1 MSMEKLNLLKDKES
15 KVFFHYLVPAVCSTL
30 VTSVYLLVDT
40 LIIGQGVGALGISA
54 LNIFM
59 PFFLLFNGIG
69 LLFGIGSGI
78 LISSEDGMG
87 NKKKANQY
95 FATGFVSILSIAIIL
110 GLIWN
115 YYLQPLCV
123 ILGANSDTIDL
134 VLEYGKCIMAFAPV
148 FMMSNYFAPIVR
160 NMKNPKLV
168 MCAVLTGSVL
178 NVILDY
184 VFVFPMDMGMFGA
197 AAATVIGSLTTL
209 LVLSTHF
216 IKKQNRVKIN
226 KETISLNL
234 LAPIFKCGFSSL
246 IMEVASGFV
255 IFIFNIQILKYI
267 GNNGIVV
274 YGIISNCVLVGLAL
288 FNGVAQAA
296 QPIIATNFGAGLNTR
311 VKKVLKYALIT
322 TTIIGVSLFAVV
334 FLFTGQII
342 KVFVQANSEI
352 LSVGIPALRLYL
364 SAFCIMNINILIS
377 GYFQSVGKEKIAIYV
392 SIVRGFLLNIILAF
406 VLPSVL
412 PATILW
418 AIVPLSE
425 LITLIG
431 IAFYAKNSS
440 TIENTALN
448 EEFISA

>member
-1 MSMEKLNLLKDKES
+1 MEKLNLLKDKES

-377 GYFQSVGKEKIAIYV
+377 SYFQSVGKEKVAIYI
-392 SIVRGFLLNIILAF
+392 SIIRGFLLNIVLAF
-406 VLPSVL
+406 LLPSVL
-412 PATILW
+412 PSTVLW
-418 AIVPLSE
+418 VVVPVNE
-425 LITLIG
+425 LITLVCITV
-431 IAFYAKNSS
+431 YAKRNTSF
-440 TIENTALN
+440 ENTSLN
-448 EEFISA
+448 KELISA

>member
-1 MSMEKLNLLKDKES
+1 MEKLNLLKDKES

-134 VLEYGKCIMAFAPV
+134 VLEYGKCIMMFAPV
-148 FMMSNYFAPIVR
+148 FIMSNYLAPIIR

-168 MCAVLTGSVL
+168 MCGVLTGSFL
-178 NVILDY
+178 NIILDY

-197 AAATVIGSLTTL
+197 ALATVIGSVTTV

-267 GNNGIVV
+267 GNKLSFHFLIFSYYKDILSLYLN
-274 YGIISNCVLVGLAL
+274 NLNL
-288 FNGVAQAA
+288 FCFLKNQF
-296 QPIIATNFGAGLNTR
+296 PIILT
-311 VKKVLKYALIT
+311 
-322 TTIIGVSLFAVV
+322 LFV
-334 FLFTGQII
+334 
-342 KVFVQANSEI
+342 
-352 LSVGIPALRLYL
+352 
-364 SAFCIMNINILIS
+364 
-377 GYFQSVGKEKIAIYV
+377 
-392 SIVRGFLLNIILAF
+392 LLNL
-406 VLPSVL
+406 
-412 PATILW
+412 
-418 AIVPLSE
+418 
-425 LITLIG
+425 
-431 IAFYAKNSS
+431 
-440 TIENTALN
+440 
-448 EEFISA
+448 

>member
-1 MSMEKLNLLKDKES
+1 MEKLNLLKDKES

-115 YYLQPLCV
+115 YYLESLCI

-255 IFIFNIQILKYI
+255 IYIFNIQILKYI

-377 GYFQSVGKEKIAIYV
+377 SYFQSVGKEKIAIYV

>member
-1 MSMEKLNLLKDKES
+1 
-15 KVFFHYLVPAVCSTL
+15 
-30 VTSVYLLVDT
+30 
-40 LIIGQGVGALGISA
+40 
-54 LNIFM
+54 
-59 PFFLLFNGIG
+59 
-69 LLFGIGSGI
+69 
-78 LISSEDGMG
+78 
-87 NKKKANQY
+87 
-95 FATGFVSILSIAIIL
+95 
-110 GLIWN
+110 
-115 YYLQPLCV
+115 
-123 ILGANSDTIDL
+123 
-134 VLEYGKCIMAFAPV
+134 
-148 FMMSNYFAPIVR
+148 
-160 NMKNPKLV
+160 MKNPKLV
-168 MCAVLTGSVL
+168 MCGVLTGSFL
-178 NVILDY
+178 NIILDY

-197 AAATVIGSLTTL
+197 ALATVIGSVTTV

-226 KETISLNL
+226 KETISLKL
-234 LAPIFKCGFSSL
+234 VAPILKCGFSSL
-246 IMEVASGFV
+246 IMEVANGFV

-296 QPIIATNFGAGLNTR
+296 QPIIATNFGAKESSR
-311 VKKVLKYALIT
+311 VKKVLKYAMIT
-322 TTIIGVSLFAVV
+322 TTIIGISLFAVV
-334 FLFTGQII
+334 FLFTGQVIQI
-342 KVFVQANSEI
+342 FVKANAEI
-352 LSVGIPALRLYL
+352 LSVGIPELRLYL

>member
-1 MSMEKLNLLKDKES
+1 MEKLNLLRDKES
-15 KVFFHYLVPAVCSTL
+15 KVFFHYLIPAVCSTL

-78 LISSEDGMG
+78 LISAEDGMG

-95 FATGFVSILSIAIIL
+95 FITGFVSILTVAIIL
-110 GLIWN
+110 CLIWN
-115 YYLQPLCV
+115 HYLEPLCV
-123 ILGANSDTIDL
+123 ILGANSDTINL
-134 VLEYGKCIMAFAPV
+134 VLEYGKCIMMFAPV
-148 FMMSNYFAPIVR
+148 FMMSNYFAPIIR

-168 MCAVLTGSVL
+168 MCAVLTGSLL
-178 NVILDY
+178 NIVLDY
-184 VFVFPMDMGMFGA
+184 VFVFPMNMGMFGA
-197 AAATVIGSLTTL
+197 AAATVIGSATTL
-209 LVLSTHF
+209 IVLSTHF

-234 LAPIFKCGFSSL
+234 LAPILKCGFSSL
-246 IMEVASGFV
+246 IMEVANGFV

-296 QPIIATNFGAGLNTR
+296 QPIIATNFGAGLNAR
-311 VKKVLKYALIT
+311 VKKVLKYAMIT
-322 TTIIGVSLFAVV
+322 TAIIGFSLFAVV
-334 FLFTGQII
+334 FLFTGQVIQ
-342 KVFVQANSEI
+342 VFVKANAEI
-352 LSVGIPALRLYL
+352 LAVGIPALRIYL
-364 SAFCIMNINILIS
+364 SAFCIMNINILVS
-377 GYFQSVGKEKIAIYV
+377 SYFQSVGKEKV
-392 SIVRGFLLNIILAF
+392 SIYISIIRGFLLNIVLAF

-418 AIVPLSE
+418 AVVPLSE
-425 LITLIG
+425 LITLIF
-431 IAFYAKNSS
+431 IAFYAKRS
-440 TIENTALN
+440 TDIENSVLN
-448 EEFISA
+448 EEVVSA

>member
-1 MSMEKLNLLKDKES
+1 MEKLNLLRDKES

-226 KETISLNL
+226 KETISLKL
-234 LAPIFKCGFSSL
+234 VTPILKCGFSSL

-377 GYFQSVGKEKIAIYV
+377 SYFQSVVKK
-392 SIVRGFLLNIILAF
+392 
-406 VLPSVL
+406 
-412 PATILW
+412 
-418 AIVPLSE
+418 
-425 LITLIG
+425 
-431 IAFYAKNSS
+431 K
-440 TIENTALN
+440 
-448 EEFISA
+448 

>member
-1 MSMEKLNLLKDKES
+1 MEKLNLLKDKES
-15 KVFFHYLVPAVCSTL
+15 KVFFNYLIPAVCSTL

-78 LISSEDGMG
+78 LISAEDGMG

-95 FATGFVSILSIAIIL
+95 FITGFVSILTVAIIL
-110 GLIWN
+110 CLIWN
-115 YYLQPLCV
+115 HYLEPLCV
-123 ILGANSDTIDL
+123 ILGANSDTINL
-134 VLEYGKCIMAFAPV
+134 VLEYGKCIMMFAPV
-148 FMMSNYFAPIVR
+148 FMMSNYFAPIIR

-168 MCAVLTGSVL
+168 MCAVLTGSLL
-178 NVILDY
+178 NIVLDY
-184 VFVFPMDMGMFGA
+184 VFVFPMNMGMFGA
-197 AAATVIGSLTTL
+197 AAATVIGSATTL

-234 LAPIFKCGFSSL
+234 LAPILKCGFSSL
-246 IMEVASGFV
+246 IMEVANGFV

-296 QPIIATNFGAGLNTR
+296 QPIIATNFGAGLNAR
-311 VKKVLKYALIT
+311 VKKVLKYAMIT
-322 TTIIGVSLFAVV
+322 TAIIGFSLFAVV
-334 FLFTGQII
+334 FLFTGQVIQ
-342 KVFVQANSEI
+342 VFVKANAEI
-352 LSVGIPALRLYL
+352 LAVGIPALRIYL
-364 SAFCIMNINILIS
+364 SAFCIMNINILVS
-377 GYFQSVGKEKIAIYV
+377 SYFQSVGKEKV
-392 SIVRGFLLNIILAF
+392 SIYISIIRGFLLNIVLAF

-418 AIVPLSE
+418 AVVPLSE
-425 LITLIG
+425 LITLIF
-431 IAFYAKNSS
+431 IAFYAKRS
-440 TIENTALN
+440 TDIENSVLN
-448 EEFISA
+448 EEVVSA

>member
-1 MSMEKLNLLKDKES
+1 MEKLNLLKDKES

-288 FNGVAQAA
+288 FNGVAQAS

-377 GYFQSVGKEKIAIYV
+377 SYFQSVGKEKVAIYI
-392 SIVRGFLLNIILAF
+392 SIIRGFLLNIVLAF
-406 VLPSVL
+406 LLPSVL
-412 PATILW
+412 PSTVLW
-418 AIVPLSE
+418 VVVPVSE
-425 LITLIG
+425 LITLVCITV
-431 IAFYAKNSS
+431 YAKRNTSF
-440 TIENTALN
+440 ENTSLN
-448 EEFISA
+448 KELISA

>member
-1 MSMEKLNLLKDKES
+1 MEKLNLLRDKES
-15 KVFFHYLVPAVCSTL
+15 KVFFHYLIPAVCSTL

-78 LISSEDGMG
+78 LISAEDGMG

-95 FATGFVSILSIAIIL
+95 FITGFVSILTVAIIL
-110 GLIWN
+110 CLIWN
-115 YYLQPLCV
+115 HYLEPLCV

-134 VLEYGKCIMAFAPV
+134 VLEYGKCIMMFAPV
-148 FMMSNYFAPIVR
+148 FMMSNYFAPIIR

-168 MCAVLTGSVL
+168 MCAVLTGSLL
-178 NVILDY
+178 NIVLDY
-184 VFVFPMDMGMFGA
+184 VFVFPMNMGMFGA
-197 AAATVIGSLTTL
+197 AAATVIGSATTL

-234 LAPIFKCGFSSL
+234 LAPILKCGFSSL
-246 IMEVASGFV
+246 IMEVANGFV

-296 QPIIATNFGAGLNTR
+296 QPIIATNFGAGLNAR
-311 VKKVLKYALIT
+311 VKKVLKYAMIT
-322 TTIIGVSLFAVV
+322 TAIIGFSLFAVV
-334 FLFTGQII
+334 FLFTGQVIQ
-342 KVFVQANSEI
+342 VFVKANAEI
-352 LSVGIPALRLYL
+352 LAVGIPALRIYL
-364 SAFCIMNINILIS
+364 SAFCIMNINILVS
-377 GYFQSVGKEKIAIYV
+377 SYFQSVGKEKV
-392 SIVRGFLLNIILAF
+392 SIYISIIRGFLLNIVLAF

-418 AIVPLSE
+418 AVVPLSE
-425 LITLIG
+425 LITLIF
-431 IAFYAKNSS
+431 IAFYAKRS
-440 TIENTALN
+440 TDIENSVLN
-448 EEFISA
+448 EEVVSA

>member
-1 MSMEKLNLLKDKES
+1 MEKLNLLKDKES

-115 YYLQPLCV
+115 YYLESLCV
-123 ILGANSDTIDL
+123 ILGANSNTIDL

-296 QPIIATNFGAGLNTR
+296 QPIIATNFGAGLNPR

-377 GYFQSVGKEKIAIYV
+377 SYFQSVGKEKVAIYI
-392 SIVRGFLLNIILAF
+392 SIIRGFLLNIVLAF
-406 VLPSVL
+406 LLPSVL
-412 PATILW
+412 PSTVLW
-418 AIVPLSE
+418 VVVPVSE
-425 LITLIG
+425 LITLVCITV
-431 IAFYAKNSS
+431 YAKRNTSF
-440 TIENTALN
+440 ENTSLN
-448 EEFISA
+448 KELISA

>member
-1 MSMEKLNLLKDKES
+1 MEKLNLLKDKES

-115 YYLQPLCV
+115 YYLESLCV
-123 ILGANSDTIDL
+123 ILGANSNTIDL

-197 AAATVIGSLTTL
+197 AAATVIGCLTTL

-377 GYFQSVGKEKIAIYV
+377 SYFQSVGKEKVAIYI
-392 SIVRGFLLNIILAF
+392 SIIRGFLLNIVLAF

-412 PATILW
+412 PATVLW
-418 AIVPLSE
+418 VVVPVSE
-425 LITLIG
+425 LITLVCITV
-431 IAFYAKNSS
+431 YAKRNTSF
-440 TIENTALN
+440 ENTSLN
-448 EEFISA
+448 KELISA

>member
-1 MSMEKLNLLKDKES
+1 MEKLNLLKDKES

-184 VFVFPMDMGMFGA
+184 VFVFPMDMGIFGA

-352 LSVGIPALRLYL
+352 LSVGILALRLYL

-377 GYFQSVGKEKIAIYV
+377 SYFQSVGKEKVAIYI
-392 SIVRGFLLNIILAF
+392 SIIRGFLLNIVLAF

-412 PATILW
+412 PATVLW
-418 AIVPLSE
+418 VVVPVSE
-425 LITLIG
+425 LITLVCITV
-431 IAFYAKNSS
+431 YAKRNTSF
-440 TIENTALN
+440 ENTSLN
-448 EEFISA
+448 KELISA

>member
-1 MSMEKLNLLKDKES
+1 
-15 KVFFHYLVPAVCSTL
+15 
-30 VTSVYLLVDT
+30 
-40 LIIGQGVGALGISA
+40 
-54 LNIFM
+54 M

>member
-1 MSMEKLNLLKDKES
+1 MEKLNLLRDKES
-15 KVFFHYLVPAVCSTL
+15 KVFFHYLIPAICSTL

-59 PFFLLFNGIG
+59 PFFLIFNGLG

-78 LISSEDGMG
+78 LISAEDGMG
-87 NKKKANQY
+87 NKKKSNQY
-95 FATGFVSILSIAIIL
+95 FITGLVSVISLALVLS
-110 GLIWN
+110 LIWN
-115 YYLQPLCV
+115 HYLESLCV
-123 ILGANSDTIDL
+123 FLGANDDTIGL
-134 VLEYGKCIMAFAPV
+134 VLEYGKCIMMFATV
-148 FMMSNYFAPIVR
+148 FIMSNYLAPIIR

-168 MCAVLTGSVL
+168 MCGVLTGSFL
-178 NVILDY
+178 NIILDY

-197 AAATVIGSLTTL
+197 ALATVIGSVTTV

-226 KETISLNL
+226 KETISLKL
-234 LAPIFKCGFSSL
+234 VTPILKCGFSSL
-246 IMEVASGFV
+246 IMEVANGFV

-296 QPIIATNFGAGLNTR
+296 QPIIATNFGAKENTR
-311 VKKVLKYALIT
+311 VKKVLKYAMIT
-322 TTIIGVSLFAVV
+322 TTIIGISLFAVV
-334 FLFTGQII
+334 FLFTGQVIQI
-342 KVFVQANSEI
+342 FVKANAEI

>member
-1 MSMEKLNLLKDKES
+1 MEKLNLLRDKES
-15 KVFFHYLVPAVCSTL
+15 KVFFHYLIPAVCSTL

-78 LISSEDGMG
+78 LISAEDGMG

-95 FATGFVSILSIAIIL
+95 FITGFVSILTVAIIL
-110 GLIWN
+110 CLIWN
-115 YYLQPLCV
+115 HYLEPLCV
-123 ILGANSDTIDL
+123 ILGANSDTINL
-134 VLEYGKCIMAFAPV
+134 VLEYGKCIMMFAPV
-148 FMMSNYFAPIVR
+148 FMMSNYFAPIIR

-168 MCAVLTGSVL
+168 MCAVLTGSLL
-178 NVILDY
+178 NIVLDY
-184 VFVFPMDMGMFGA
+184 VFVFPMNMGMFGA
-197 AAATVIGSLTTL
+197 AAATVIGSATTL

-234 LAPIFKCGFSSL
+234 LAPILKCGFSSL
-246 IMEVASGFV
+246 IMEVANGFV

-296 QPIIATNFGAGLNTR
+296 QPIIATNFGAGLNAR
-311 VKKVLKYALIT
+311 VKKVLKYAMIT
-322 TTIIGVSLFAVV
+322 TAIIGFSLFAVV
-334 FLFTGQII
+334 FLFTGQVIQ
-342 KVFVQANSEI
+342 VFVKANAEI
-352 LSVGIPALRLYL
+352 LAVGIPALRIYL
-364 SAFCIMNINILIS
+364 SAFCIMNINILVS
-377 GYFQSVGKEKIAIYV
+377 SYFQSVGKEKV
-392 SIVRGFLLNIILAF
+392 SIYISIIRGFLLNIVLAF

-418 AIVPLSE
+418 AVVPLSE
-425 LITLIG
+425 LITLIF
-431 IAFYAKNSS
+431 IAFYAKRSTDIKNSV
-440 TIENTALN
+440 LN
-448 EEFISA
+448 EEVVSA

>member
-1 MSMEKLNLLKDKES
+1 MEKLNLLKDKES

-95 FATGFVSILSIAIIL
+95 FTTGFVSILSIAIIL

-377 GYFQSVGKEKIAIYV
+377 SYFQSVGKEKVAIYI
-392 SIVRGFLLNIILAF
+392 SIIRGFLLNIVLAF
-406 VLPSVL
+406 LLPSVL
-412 PATILW
+412 PSTVLW
-418 AIVPLSE
+418 VVVPVSE
-425 LITLIG
+425 LITLVCITV
-431 IAFYAKNSS
+431 YAKRNTSF
-440 TIENTALN
+440 ENTSLN
-448 EEFISA
+448 KELISA

>member
-1 MSMEKLNLLKDKES
+1 MEKLNLLKDKES

-377 GYFQSVGKEKIAIYV
+377 SYFQSVGKEKVAIYI
-392 SIVRGFLLNIILAF
+392 SIIRGFLLNIVLAF
-406 VLPSVL
+406 LLPSVL
-412 PATILW
+412 PSTVLW
-418 AIVPLSE
+418 VVVPVSE
-425 LITLIG
+425 LITLVCITV
-431 IAFYAKNSS
+431 YAKR
-440 TIENTALN
+440 NTSFKNTSLN
-448 EEFISA
+448 KELISA

>member
-1 MSMEKLNLLKDKES
+1 MEKLNLLRDKES
-15 KVFFHYLVPAVCSTL
+15 KVFFHYLIPAVCSTL

-78 LISSEDGMG
+78 LISAEDGMG

-95 FATGFVSILSIAIIL
+95 FITGFVSILTVAIIL
-110 GLIWN
+110 CLIWN
-115 YYLQPLCV
+115 HYLEPLCV
-123 ILGANSDTIDL
+123 ILGANSDTINL
-134 VLEYGKCIMAFAPV
+134 VLEYGKCIMMFAPV
-148 FMMSNYFAPIVR
+148 FMMSNYFAPIIR

-168 MCAVLTGSVL
+168 MCAVLTGSLL
-178 NVILDY
+178 NIVLDY
-184 VFVFPMDMGMFGA
+184 VFVFPMNMGMFGA
-197 AAATVIGSLTTL
+197 AAATVIGSATTL

-234 LAPIFKCGFSSL
+234 LAPILKCGFSSL
-246 IMEVASGFV
+246 IMEVANGFV

-296 QPIIATNFGAGLNTR
+296 QPIIATNFGAGLNAR
-311 VKKVLKYALIT
+311 VKKVLKYAMIT
-322 TTIIGVSLFAVV
+322 TAIIGFSLFAVV
-334 FLFTGQII
+334 FLFTGQVIQ
-342 KVFVQANSEI
+342 VFVKANAEI
-352 LSVGIPALRLYL
+352 LAVGIPALRIYL
-364 SAFCIMNINILIS
+364 SAFCIMNINILVS
-377 GYFQSVGKEKIAIYV
+377 SYFQSVGKEKV
-392 SIVRGFLLNIILAF
+392 SIYISIIRGFLLNIVLAF

-418 AIVPLSE
+418 AVVPLSE
-425 LITLIG
+425 LITLIF
-431 IAFYAKNSS
+431 IAFYAKRS
-440 TIENTALN
+440 TDIENSVLN
-448 EEFISA
+448 EEVVSA

>member
-1 MSMEKLNLLKDKES
+1 MEKLNLLRDKES
-15 KVFFHYLVPAVCSTL
+15 KVFFHYLIPAVCSTL

-78 LISSEDGMG
+78 LISAEDGMG

-95 FATGFVSILSIAIIL
+95 FITGFVSILTVAIIL
-110 GLIWN
+110 CLIWN
-115 YYLQPLCV
+115 HYLEPLCV

-134 VLEYGKCIMAFAPV
+134 VLEYGKCIMMFAPV

-184 VFVFPMDMGMFGA
+184 VFVFPMNMGMFGA
-197 AAATVIGSLTTL
+197 AAATVIGSATTL

-234 LAPIFKCGFSSL
+234 LAPILKCGFSSL
-246 IMEVASGFV
+246 IMEVANGFV

-296 QPIIATNFGAGLNTR
+296 QPIIATNFGAGLNAR
-311 VKKVLKYALIT
+311 VKKVLKYAMIT
-322 TTIIGVSLFAVV
+322 TAIIGFSLFAVV
-334 FLFTGQII
+334 FLFTGQVIQ
-342 KVFVQANSEI
+342 VFVKANAEI
-352 LSVGIPALRLYL
+352 LAVGIPALRIYL
-364 SAFCIMNINILIS
+364 SAFCIMNINILVS
-377 GYFQSVGKEKIAIYV
+377 SYFQSVGKEKV
-392 SIVRGFLLNIILAF
+392 SIYISIIRGFLLNIVLAF

-418 AIVPLSE
+418 AVVPLSE
-425 LITLIG
+425 LITLIF
-431 IAFYAKNSS
+431 IAFYAKRS
-440 TIENTALN
+440 TDIENSVLN
-448 EEFISA
+448 EEVVSA

>member
-1 MSMEKLNLLKDKES
+1 MEKLNLLKDKES

-197 AAATVIGSLTTL
+197 ALATVIGSVTTV

-377 GYFQSVGKEKIAIYV
+377 SYFQSVGKEKVAIYI
-392 SIVRGFLLNIILAF
+392 SIIRGFLLNIVLAF
-406 VLPSVL
+406 LLPSVL
-412 PATILW
+412 PSTVLW
-418 AIVPLSE
+418 VVVPVSE
-425 LITLIG
+425 LITLVCITV
-431 IAFYAKNSS
+431 YAKRNTSF
-440 TIENTALN
+440 ENTSLN
-448 EEFISA
+448 KELISA

>member
-1 MSMEKLNLLKDKES
+1 MEKLNLLKDKES

-115 YYLQPLCV
+115 YYLESLCV
-123 ILGANSDTIDL
+123 ILGANSNTIDL

-184 VFVFPMDMGMFGA
+184 VFVFPMDMGIFGA

-377 GYFQSVGKEKIAIYV
+377 SYFQSVGKEKVAIYI
-392 SIVRGFLLNIILAF
+392 SIIRGFLLNIVLAF

-412 PATILW
+412 PATVLW
-418 AIVPLSE
+418 VVVPVSE
-425 LITLIG
+425 LITLVCITV
-431 IAFYAKNSS
+431 YAKRNTSF
-440 TIENTALN
+440 ENTSLN
-448 EEFISA
+448 KELISA

>member
-1 MSMEKLNLLKDKES
+1 MEKLNLLKDKES

-78 LISSEDGMG
+78 LISSEDGIG

-377 GYFQSVGKEKIAIYV
+377 SYFQSVGKEKVAIYI
-392 SIVRGFLLNIILAF
+392 SIIRGFLLNIVLAF

-412 PATILW
+412 PATVLW
-418 AIVPLSE
+418 VVVPVSE
-425 LITLIG
+425 LITLVCITV
-431 IAFYAKNSS
+431 YAKRNTSF
-440 TIENTALN
+440 ENTSLN
-448 EEFISA
+448 KELISA

>member
-1 MSMEKLNLLKDKES
+1 MEKLNLLKDKES

-115 YYLQPLCV
+115 YYLESLCV

-209 LVLSTHF
+209 LDLSTHF

>member
-1 MSMEKLNLLKDKES
+1 MEKLNLLKDKES

-123 ILGANSDTIDL
+123 ILGANRDTIDL

-377 GYFQSVGKEKIAIYV
+377 SYFQSVGKEKVAIYI
-392 SIVRGFLLNIILAF
+392 SIIRGFLLNIVLAF
-406 VLPSVL
+406 LLPSVL
-412 PATILW
+412 PSTVLW
-418 AIVPLSE
+418 VVVPVSE
-425 LITLIG
+425 LITLVCITV
-431 IAFYAKNSS
+431 YAKRNTSF
-440 TIENTALN
+440 ENTSLN
-448 EEFISA
+448 KELISA

>member
-1 MSMEKLNLLKDKES
+1 MEKLNLLKDKES

-78 LISSEDGMG
+78 LISSEDGIG

-95 FATGFVSILSIAIIL
+95 FATGFVSILSIIL

-197 AAATVIGSLTTL
+197 ALATVIGSVTTV

-377 GYFQSVGKEKIAIYV
+377 SYFQSVGKEKVAIYI
-392 SIVRGFLLNIILAF
+392 SIIRGFLLNIVLAF
-406 VLPSVL
+406 LLPSVL
-412 PATILW
+412 PSTVLW
-418 AIVPLSE
+418 VVVPVSE
-425 LITLIG
+425 LITLVCITV
-431 IAFYAKNSS
+431 YAKRNTSF
-440 TIENTALN
+440 ENTSLN
-448 EEFISA
+448 KELISA

>member
-1 MSMEKLNLLKDKES
+1 MEKLNLLKDKES
-15 KVFFHYLVPAVCSTL
+15 KVFFHYLIPAICSTL

-115 YYLQPLCV
+115 YYLESLCV
-123 ILGANSDTIDL
+123 ILGANSNTIDL

-377 GYFQSVGKEKIAIYV
+377 SYFQSVGKEKVAIYI
-392 SIVRGFLLNIILAF
+392 SIIRGFLLNIVLAF

-412 PATILW
+412 PATVLW
-418 AIVPLSE
+418 VVVPVSE
-425 LITLIG
+425 LITLVCITV
-431 IAFYAKNSS
+431 YAKRNTSF
-440 TIENTALN
+440 ENTSLN
-448 EEFISA
+448 KELISA

>member
-1 MSMEKLNLLKDKES
+1 MEKLNLLKDKES

-115 YYLQPLCV
+115 YYLESLCV
-123 ILGANSDTIDL
+123 ILGANSNTIDL

-226 KETISLNL
+226 KETISLKL
-234 LAPIFKCGFSSL
+234 VAPILKCGFSSL
-246 IMEVASGFV
+246 IMEVANGFV

-377 GYFQSVGKEKIAIYV
+377 SYFQSVGK
-392 SIVRGFLLNIILAF
+392 
-406 VLPSVL
+406 
-412 PATILW
+412 
-418 AIVPLSE
+418 
-425 LITLIG
+425 
-431 IAFYAKNSS
+431 
-440 TIENTALN
+440 
-448 EEFISA
+448 

>member
-1 MSMEKLNLLKDKES
+1 MEKLNLLRDKES
-15 KVFFHYLVPAVCSTL
+15 KVFFHYLIPAVCSTL

-78 LISSEDGMG
+78 LISAEDGMG

-95 FATGFVSILSIAIIL
+95 FITGFVSILTVAIIL
-110 GLIWN
+110 CLIWN
-115 YYLQPLCV
+115 HYLEPLCV

-134 VLEYGKCIMAFAPV
+134 VLEYGKCIMMFAPV
-148 FMMSNYFAPIVR
+148 FMMSNYFAPIIR

-168 MCAVLTGSVL
+168 MCAVLTGSLL
-178 NVILDY
+178 NIVLDY
-184 VFVFPMDMGMFGA
+184 VFVFPMNMGMFGA
-197 AAATVIGSLTTL
+197 AAATVIGSATTL

-234 LAPIFKCGFSSL
+234 LAPILKCGFSSL
-246 IMEVASGFV
+246 IMEVANGFV

-296 QPIIATNFGAGLNTR
+296 QPIIATNFGAGLNAR
-311 VKKVLKYALIT
+311 VKKVLKYAMIT
-322 TTIIGVSLFAVV
+322 TAIIGFSLFAVV
-334 FLFTGQII
+334 FLFTGQVIQ
-342 KVFVQANSEI
+342 VFVKANAEI
-352 LSVGIPALRLYL
+352 LAVGIPALRIYL
-364 SAFCIMNINILIS
+364 SAFCIMNINILVS
-377 GYFQSVGKEKIAIYV
+377 SYFQSVGKEKV
-392 SIVRGFLLNIILAF
+392 SIYISIIRGFLLNIVLAF

-418 AIVPLSE
+418 AVVPLSE
-425 LITLIG
+425 LITLIF
-431 IAFYAKNSS
+431 IAFYAKRSTDLENSV
-440 TIENTALN
+440 LN
-448 EEFISA
+448 EEVVSA

>member
-1 MSMEKLNLLKDKES
+1 MEKLNLLKDKES

-334 FLFTGQII
+334 FLLTGQII

-377 GYFQSVGKEKIAIYV
+377 SYFQSVGKEKVAIYI
-392 SIVRGFLLNIILAF
+392 SIIRGFLLNIVLAF
-406 VLPSVL
+406 LLPSVL
-412 PATILW
+412 PSTVLW
-418 AIVPLSE
+418 VVVPVSE
-425 LITLIG
+425 LITLVCITV
-431 IAFYAKNSS
+431 YAKRNTSF
-440 TIENTALN
+440 ENTSLN
-448 EEFISA
+448 KELISA

>member
-1 MSMEKLNLLKDKES
+1 MEKLNLLKDKES

-342 KVFVQANSEI
+342 KVFMQANSEI
-352 LSVGIPALRLYL
+352 LSVGILALRLYL

-377 GYFQSVGKEKIAIYV
+377 SYFQSVGKEKVAIYI
-392 SIVRGFLLNIILAF
+392 SIIRGFLLNIVLAF

-412 PATILW
+412 PATVLW
-418 AIVPLSE
+418 VVVPVSE
-425 LITLIG
+425 LITLVCITV
-431 IAFYAKNSS
+431 YAKRNTSF
-440 TIENTALN
+440 ENTSLN
-448 EEFISA
+448 KELISA

>member
-1 MSMEKLNLLKDKES
+1 MEKLNLLKDKES
-15 KVFFHYLVPAVCSTL
+15 KVFFHYLIPAVCSTL

-78 LISSEDGMG
+78 LISAEDGMG

-95 FATGFVSILSIAIIL
+95 FITGFVSILTVAIIL
-110 GLIWN
+110 CLIWN
-115 YYLQPLCV
+115 HYLEPLCV
-123 ILGANSDTIDL
+123 ILGANSDTINL
-134 VLEYGKCIMAFAPV
+134 VLEYGKCIMMFAPV
-148 FMMSNYFAPIVR
+148 FMMSNYFAPIIR

-168 MCAVLTGSVL
+168 MCAVLTGSLL
-178 NVILDY
+178 NIVLDY
-184 VFVFPMDMGMFGA
+184 VFVFPMNMGMFGA
-197 AAATVIGSLTTL
+197 AAATVIGSATTL

-234 LAPIFKCGFSSL
+234 LAPILKCGFSSL
-246 IMEVASGFV
+246 IMEVANGFV

-296 QPIIATNFGAGLNTR
+296 QPIIATNFGAGLNAR
-311 VKKVLKYALIT
+311 VKKVLKYAMIT
-322 TTIIGVSLFAVV
+322 TAIIGFSLFAVV
-334 FLFTGQII
+334 FLFTGQVIQ
-342 KVFVQANSEI
+342 VFVKANAEI
-352 LSVGIPALRLYL
+352 LAVGIPALRIYL
-364 SAFCIMNINILIS
+364 SAFCIMNINILVS
-377 GYFQSVGKEKIAIYV
+377 SYFQSVGKEKV
-392 SIVRGFLLNIILAF
+392 SIYISIIRGFLLNIVLAF

-418 AIVPLSE
+418 AVVPLSE
-425 LITLIG
+425 LITLIF
-431 IAFYAKNSS
+431 IAFYAKRSTDHENSV
-440 TIENTALN
+440 LN
-448 EEFISA
+448 EEVVSA

>member
-1 MSMEKLNLLKDKES
+1 MEKLNLLKDKES

-184 VFVFPMDMGMFGA
+184 VFVFPMNMGMFGA
-197 AAATVIGSLTTL
+197 ALATVIGSVTTV

-377 GYFQSVGKEKIAIYV
+377 SYFQSVGKEKVAIYI
-392 SIVRGFLLNIILAF
+392 SIIRGFLLNIVLAF

-412 PATILW
+412 PATVLW
-418 AIVPLSE
+418 VVVPVSE
-425 LITLIG
+425 LITLVCITV
-431 IAFYAKNSS
+431 YAKRNTSF
-440 TIENTALN
+440 ENTSLN
-448 EEFISA
+448 KELISA

>member
-1 MSMEKLNLLKDKES
+1 MEKLNLLRDKES
-15 KVFFHYLVPAVCSTL
+15 KVFFHYLIPAVCSTL

-78 LISSEDGMG
+78 LISAEDGMG

-115 YYLQPLCV
+115 YYLESLCV

-184 VFVFPMDMGMFGA
+184 VFVFPMNMGMFGA
-197 AAATVIGSLTTL
+197 AAATVIGSATTL

-234 LAPIFKCGFSSL
+234 LAPILKCGFSSL
-246 IMEVASGFV
+246 IMEVANGFV

-296 QPIIATNFGAGLNTR
+296 QPIIATNFGAGLNAR
-311 VKKVLKYALIT
+311 VKKVLKYAMIT
-322 TTIIGVSLFAVV
+322 TAIIGFSLFAVV
-334 FLFTGQII
+334 FLFTGQVIQ
-342 KVFVQANSEI
+342 VFVKANAEI
-352 LSVGIPALRLYL
+352 LAVGIPALRIYL
-364 SAFCIMNINILIS
+364 SAFCIMNINILVS
-377 GYFQSVGKEKIAIYV
+377 SYFQSVGKEKV
-392 SIVRGFLLNIILAF
+392 SIYISIIRGFLLNIVLAF

-418 AIVPLSE
+418 AVVPLSE
-425 LITLIG
+425 LITLIF
-431 IAFYAKNSS
+431 IAFYAKRSTDLENSV
-440 TIENTALN
+440 LN
-448 EEFISA
+448 EEVVSA

>member
-1 MSMEKLNLLKDKES
+1 MEKLNLLKDKES
-15 KVFFHYLVPAVCSTL
+15 KVFFHYLIPAVCSTL

-78 LISSEDGMG
+78 LISAEDGMG

-95 FATGFVSILSIAIIL
+95 FITGFVSILTVAIIL
-110 GLIWN
+110 CLIWN
-115 YYLQPLCV
+115 HYLEPLCV
-123 ILGANSDTIDL
+123 ILGANSDTINL
-134 VLEYGKCIMAFAPV
+134 VLEYGKCIMMFAPV
-148 FMMSNYFAPIVR
+148 FMMSNYFAPIIR

-168 MCAVLTGSVL
+168 MCAVLTGSLL
-178 NVILDY
+178 NIVLDY
-184 VFVFPMDMGMFGA
+184 VFVFPMNMGMFGA
-197 AAATVIGSLTTL
+197 AAATVIGSATTL

-234 LAPIFKCGFSSL
+234 LAPILKCGFSSL
-246 IMEVASGFV
+246 IMEVANGFV

-296 QPIIATNFGAGLNTR
+296 QPIIATNFGAGLNAR
-311 VKKVLKYALIT
+311 VKKVLKYAMIT
-322 TTIIGVSLFAVV
+322 TAIIGFSLFAVV
-334 FLFTGQII
+334 FLFTGQVIQ
-342 KVFVQANSEI
+342 VFVKANAEI
-352 LSVGIPALRLYL
+352 LAVGIPALRIYL
-364 SAFCIMNINILIS
+364 SAFCIMNINILVS
-377 GYFQSVGKEKIAIYV
+377 SYFQSVGKEKV
-392 SIVRGFLLNIILAF
+392 SIYISIIRGFLLNIVLAF

-418 AIVPLSE
+418 AVVPLSE
-425 LITLIG
+425 LITLIF
-431 IAFYAKNSS
+431 IAFYAKRSTDIKNSV
-440 TIENTALN
+440 LN
-448 EEFISA
+448 EEVVSA